1 MSAVSV
7 MEMVSKNLSVIVLI
21 TEMIVKEPVVVQLVL
36 MFVVNVVILLK
47 NHVVFQ
53 EDSATVT

>member
-47 NHVVFQ
+47 NYVVSQ

>member
-47 NHVVFQ
+47 NHVVSQ